1 MLSSLADQE
10 VRLHYELPV
19 CESSSL
25 REHADQEVDAKL
37 RSHLSEVLHLLP
49 VREVRRGSEGL
60 LLQEAHQGRKAGLLQ
75 FGIWLRL

>member
-49 VREVRRGSEGL
+49 VREV
-60 LLQEAHQGRKAGLLQ
+60 
-75 FGIWLRL
+75 